1 MLAQLMIRKC
11 KSDAREIG
19 GLVIPAYNSHMPTS
33 IKRRV
38 LRAGSWHALKRA
50 LKLIPVAGSIFALGL
65 AAYEIKKKGLIPG
78 VAHVGLDVI
87 PVVGTTK
94 NVIEIFAGDLIPD
107 KKASI
112 GESKAAPGTVSAIG
126 PSERIET

>member
-11 KSDAREIG
+11 KSAAGEIG
-19 GLVIPAYNSHMPTS
+19 LAVISEYNGHMPNS

-38 LRAGSWHALKRA
+38 LRAGSLHALKRVM
-50 LKLIPVAGSIFALGL
+50 KLIPVAGSIFALGL
-65 AAYEIKKKGLIPG
+65 AGYEIKKKGLIPG
-78 VAHVGLDVI
+78 VAQVGLDVI

-107 KKASI
+107 KEASTA
-112 GESKAAPGTVSAIG
+112 ESEAAPQDRG
-126 PSERIET
+126 PAERIET